1 MKIGIIGAVIL
12 IVLVS
17 GCTSYSTTKTFS
29 DGVMSFDYP
38 DDFNNVT
45 YSDNYTNSSFIM
57 QVTAYFENT
66 APLRVHN
73 IMVLKNV
80 SATSP
85 TEIRDKT
92 ISSVKNESTGEI
104 LSLTT
109 ETNPNCVVVEKSTYS
124 FEYAS
129 GMRSRYSEMYFKI
142 NDVVYGISVYGPD
155 TKTSTQ
161 NIINTTNVIFQS
173 IK

>member
-1 MKIGIIGAVIL
+1 MKIGIICAFIL

-17 GCTSYSTTKTFS
+17 GCTSSSSTKKIS

-38 DDFNNVT
+38 SDFNNGT
-45 YSDNYTNSSFIM
+45 YSDNYTNSSLLM
-57 QVTAYFENT
+57 QVIAYYENT

-73 IMVLKNV
+73 IMVGKNV

-92 ISSVKNESTGEI
+92 ILSVKNESTGEI
-104 LSLTT
+104 LSSTT
-109 ETNPNCVVVEKSTYS
+109 ETNPNGVVVEKITYNL
-124 FEYAS
+124 EYAL
-129 GMRSRYSEMYFKI
+129 GMKGRYSEMYFKI
-142 NDVVYGISVYGPD
+142 NDAVYGISVYGPD
-155 TKTSTQ
+155 TTTSVQ
-161 NIINTTNVIFQS
+161 NIMNTTNVIFQS